1 MGVRGRGCACLM
13 SHKGQEFFL
22 LTMWL
27 EEEMLGA
34 LRGVFIPHACMYGLL
49 QLSGDGQ
56 GRDC

>member
-1 MGVRGRGCACLM
+1 MFIGVGVCVGVRGRGCACLM

-34 LRGVFIPHACMYGLL
+34 LRGVFIPHACM
-49 QLSGDGQ
+49 
-56 GRDC
+56 DCYS